1 VLKAGKGTLVLGGN
15 NSTVGIMYVGAGV
28 LRVTNSAGLGNTANG
43 TNVQGGAALEL
54 ANNIT
59 IGAETLSLNGAGI
72 SNGGALRNLSGA
84 NSWAGAITIGA
95 SGARINSDAGSLT
108 LTGGIAT
115 TIIQDVTF
123 GGAGNTTVSTAAISG
138 SGSVIKDGAGTL
150 TLSAA
155 NTYSGATFVEGGTM
169 VVEESL
175 GNSAVSVSNLG
186 TILATD
192 AAAAFGGTVT
202 INNEAI
208 FAVGGNGSA
217 GTATIAG
224 NTTFKNGSIFSWDI
238 NNNGTAYDKVV
249 GPSLSG
255 ELTEGDAIFRIVVE
269 DSGFTNGFWATDQTW
284 TDIFMVDG
292 TNPIANWA
300 DLFSVAVVDSDLD
313 PLSTDSFGTFSV
325 DGNTLTWTAIPEPT
339 TALGGLLL
347 GAGLLR
353 RRRGEKV

>member
-1 VLKAGKGTLVLGGN
+1 LTL
-15 NSTVGIMYVGAGV
+15 
-28 LRVTNSAGLGNTANG
+28 NG
-43 TNVQGGAALEL
+43 T
-54 ANNIT
+54 
-59 IGAETLSLNGAGI
+59 GI
-72 SNGGALRNLSGA
+72 SNGGALRNISGD
-84 NSWAGAITIGA
+84 NIYGGQITLAGH
-95 SGARINSDAGSLT
+95 SRIHSDAGLLT
-108 LTGGIAT
+108 LDVASGDAITGT
-115 TIIQDVTF
+115 FNLTF
-123 GGAGNTTVSTAAISG
+123 GGAGDITVADAIGIG
-138 SGSVIKDGAGTL
+138 SGTL
-150 TLSAA
+150 TKSGTGTFTITSAV
-155 NTYSGATFVEGGTM
+155 TYTGGTFVEGGTM
-169 VVEESL
+169 VVAESL

-249 GPSLSG
+249 GPGLSG